1 MYELDRMLR
10 GMFLGHKLYFMTFE
24 DIYTNSIPDKS
35 FDYIILS
42 HEMEVSNDVV
52 FEDVHKYL
60 RKFSIPEN
68 KLVLV
73 MGDCSLSENYK
84 KFVRKNKIKKT
95 INTLNGYF
103 MEICVRQSFGDDY
116 KNKVIKNVKRNL
128 GKLKNKRFITLN
140 GKLKPHRE
148 QLINFIEKNNL
159 NKHIDY
165 SVMEYN
171 KPLDNYNFENVNV
184 QKKVNKLYREE
195 TNNRVSWHN
204 MKKDQHTDFH
214 INQIYTDSKWW
225 FARKENLLPMY
236 NKYNLDIVTESESNV
251 SDKIFFTEK
260 TLRPLYFGLPF
271 LLMGNEGMLKGLR
284 EMGYATYDNI
294 FDESYDTKKNWK
306 SRLRIITS
314 EVKRFCELSDKDFSN
329 EIKKTT
335 DNVLHNVDHFFNNDF
350 QMNKI
355 QQQVSDIVS

>member
-1 MYELDRMLR
+1 MYELDRLLEK
-10 GMFLGHKLYFMTFE
+10 MFLGHKLYFMTFE
-24 DIYTNSIPDKS
+24 DMYTNNVPDKS

-52 FEDVHKYL
+52 FEDIHKYL
-60 RKFSIPEN
+60 RKVSIPEN

-73 MGDCSLSENYK
+73 MGDCSLNVNYK

-95 INTLNGYF
+95 INTLCGYF
-103 MEICVRQSFGDDY
+103 MEICIREGFGDDY

-128 GKLKNKRFITLN
+128 GKLKNKRFISMN
-140 GKLKPHRE
+140 GRLKPHRE

-184 QKKVNKLYREE
+184 QEKVDKLYEE
-195 TNNRVSWHN
+195 EDNRLSWHD
-204 MKKDQHTDFH
+204 MKKDSHTDFH
-214 INQIYTDSKWW
+214 INYVYADSKWLYAW
-225 FARKENLLPMY
+225 KENLLPMY
-236 NKYNLDIVTESESNV
+236 NNYNLDIVNESESNMD
-251 SDKIFFTEK
+251 DKIFFTEK

-271 LLMGNEGMLKGLR
+271 LLMGNKGMLKGLR

-294 FDESYDTKKNWK
+294 FDESYDTKKNWR
-306 SRLRIITS
+306 SRFNIITS
-314 EVKRFCELSDKDFSN
+314 EVNRFCEMSDKDFQN

-350 QMNKI
+350 QMNRI